1 MHPKSAAVLLIAAL
15 FSQTALSQGLFTC
28 HSREEWGYA
37 PKCCMNI
44 DGQVG
49 LNCVTAH
56 QMGAT
61 DPIWECNLFV
71 YNITGC
77 CQTIGYKNPYTNNT
91 IDLCA
96 MSTDPV

>member
-1 MHPKSAAVLLIAAL
+1 MYSKFAVAVLISAL
-15 FSQTALSQGLFTC
+15 FSHQAASQVGLFSCYT
-28 HSREEWGYA
+28 RQNWGFT
-37 PKCCMNI
+37 PKCCENI

-49 LNCVTAH
+49 INCVGAH

-77 CQTIGYKNPYTNNT
+77 CQSIGYKNPYNNYT

-96 MSTDPV
+96 TSVDS

>member
-1 MHPKSAAVLLIAAL
+1 MYSKSSIALLAVALLSPLAATQVGT
-15 FSQTALSQGLFTC
+15 FSCHTRETWGFT
-28 HSREEWGYA
+28 

-49 LNCVTAH
+49 TNCVSAH

-77 CQTIGYKNPYTNNT
+77 CQSIGYKNPYTNNT
-91 IDLCA
+91 VDLCA
-96 MSTDPV
+96 TSVDP

>member
-1 MHPKSAAVLLIAAL
+1 MYTKLTAAVLVAAL
-15 FSQTALSQGLFTC
+15 FSYPVVSQVGQFSC
-28 HSREEWGYA
+28 HTRETWGFS

-49 LNCVTAH
+49 TNCVAAH
-56 QMGAT
+56 QLGAT

-77 CQTIGYKNPYTNNT
+77 CQSIGYKNPYTNNT

-96 MSTDPV
+96 TSVDQ

>member
-1 MHPKSAAVLLIAAL
+1 MYSKSAAALLVAAL
-15 FSQTALSQGLFTC
+15 FSASSMQVGLFSC
-28 HSREEWGYA
+28 HTRETWGFT

-49 LNCVTAH
+49 TNCIPAH

-77 CQTIGYKNPYTNNT
+77 CQSIGYKNPYNNYT
-91 IDLCA
+91 IDLCS
-96 MSTDPV
+96 MSVDP

>member
-1 MHPKSAAVLLIAAL
+1 MYFKSGATLLAAVL
-15 FSQTALSQGLFTC
+15 FSQLATSQGIFSC
-28 HSREEWGYA
+28 HTREEWGYA
-37 PKCCMNI
+37 PKCCMHI

-49 LNCVTAH
+49 TNCVSAH

-77 CQTIGYKNPYTNNT
+77 CQSIGYKNPYNNNT
-91 IDLCA
+91 VDLCA
-96 MSTDPV
+96 TSVDPR